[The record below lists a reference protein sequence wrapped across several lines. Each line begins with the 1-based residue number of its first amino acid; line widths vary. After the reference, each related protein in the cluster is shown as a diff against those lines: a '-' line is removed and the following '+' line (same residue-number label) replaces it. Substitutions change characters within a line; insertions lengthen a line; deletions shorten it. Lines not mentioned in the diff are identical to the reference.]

1 MCFFLVRRRTSNHF
15 CPPAESVSGG
25 TMGGCLCV
33 GEITSRRSDLQNVRV
48 SGQVRCVSPRHLVRP
63 CRLIPAKQQV
73 CVWPISL
80 RPPELLKRF
89 GASSLNQ
96 LATSRANLHPD
107 FTSCWPPPCSQHTA
121 NTKCDDV
128 RPILGGSLKWSR
140 TLMEEQVKM
149 FIDPER
155 KQSHWS
161 SSSKSLF
168 WLSRCSGHQMI
179 HQSEVRD
186 LWSRSKWTSEQLH
199 SDSVQKG
206 ENRRQWAK

>member
-107 FTSCWPPPCSQHTA
+107 FTSCWPPPCSQHKVWWCET
-121 NTKCDDV
+121 NTWREFKVVQDPDGTSKDV
-128 RPILGGSLKWSR
+128 YWSW
-140 TLMEEQVKM
+140 EETVTVK
-149 FIDPER
+149 
-155 KQSHWS
+155 
-161 SSSKSLF
+161 
-168 WLSRCSGHQMI
+168 
-179 HQSEVRD
+179 
-186 LWSRSKWTSEQLH
+186 
-199 SDSVQKG
+199 
-206 ENRRQWAK
+206 